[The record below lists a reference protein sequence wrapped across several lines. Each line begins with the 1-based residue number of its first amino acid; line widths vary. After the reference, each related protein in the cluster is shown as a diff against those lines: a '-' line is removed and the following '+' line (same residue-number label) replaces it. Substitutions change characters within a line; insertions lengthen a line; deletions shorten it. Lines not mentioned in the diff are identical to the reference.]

1 MDWFMRK
8 SVGKPWFLPAIIVV
22 SCKPSFIYFWDM
34 DGVSFR
40 CRVLL
45 GNPHGETSRGYV
57 SRDQINKS
65 SYWLGR
71 KHQIDRTAF
80 QDLKIFTE
88 GFS

>member
-45 GNPHGETSRGYV
+45 GNPHGEHLGDMFQETRSTSPATGWV
-57 SRDQINKS
+57 GNTK
-65 SYWLGR
+65 
-71 KHQIDRTAF
+71 
-80 QDLKIFTE
+80 
-88 GFS
+88 